1 MLATNT
7 VTDEFCDRD
16 CTNRS
21 HRFKSEVGEF
31 QVRSASQPGI
41 DAWQH
46 IAAVWDSGQLKIYVN
61 GQFDGVI
68 NTGHP
73 VPNSFPPMDRLQSF
87 WCGPNW
93 RGAIDEVRIWAVART
108 QEQIQSSMNR
118 YLCGDERGLRAY
130 WSLDE
135 GQGEKLRDTI
145 GHSNGI
151 ISGPEWVPGVELARS
166 EGCQD
171 KFHRR

>member
-46 IAAVWDSGQLKIYVN
+46 VAAVWDSGQLKIYVY

-73 VPNSFPPMDRLQSF
+73 VPNSFPLWIGSSPFGADT
-87 WCGPNW
+87 NW

-108 QEQIQSSMNR
+108 
-118 YLCGDERGLRAY
+118 
-130 WSLDE
+130 
-135 GQGEKLRDTI
+135 
-145 GHSNGI
+145 
-151 ISGPEWVPGVELARS
+151 
-166 EGCQD
+166 
-171 KFHRR
+171 

>member
-1 MLATNT
+1 MLGSML
-7 VTDEFCDRD
+7 R
-16 CTNRS
+16 
-21 HRFKSEVGEF
+21 RFG
-31 QVRSASQPGI
+31 
-41 DAWQH
+41 
-46 IAAVWDSGQLKIYVN
+46 DSGQLKIYVMAN
-61 GQFDGVI
+61 SMELLTQAIPSPTRSPYGSAAVLLVRTP
-68 NTGHP
+68 TG
-73 VPNSFPPMDRLQSF
+73 
-87 WCGPNW
+87 
-93 RGAIDEVRIWAVART
+93 AV
-108 QEQIQSSMNR
+108 QIQSSMNR

-130 WSLDE
+130 WSFDE